1 MGIWKKWADRLLTLA
16 FGVCVLAVVW
26 CWRWMNKLESQK
38 NPANSKI
45 GRRCRI
51 FDKKG
56 TFCRFQKDF
65 RKTSERFQIINLA

>member
-1 MGIWKKWADRLLTLA
+1 
-16 FGVCVLAVVW
+16 
-26 CWRWMNKLESQK
+26 MNKLESQK

-51 FDKKG
+51 FDEMG
-56 TFCRFQKDF
+56 VFADF